1 MELCVWFRRPFSVRD
16 VHWQKWVEK
25 SGRDEKMRMRPKG
38 FFSLGYARETKRT
51 VLDLM
56 SYELPVITNMIPS
69 ETAIAMVVPLS

>member
-1 MELCVWFRRPFSVRD
+1 
-16 VHWQKWVEK
+16 
-25 SGRDEKMRMRPKG
+25 MRMRPKG